1 MVKTKKNE
9 NLPENN
15 AIGMFLL
22 KNDVKIRKISKKFKG
37 VNFRG
42 FFTAH
47 FSDFYTTSTN
57 RCILPIGYSSVK
69 FSLYISIYMKK
80 TCSNFYNPR
89 IRTFLIAD
97 SQR

>member
-1 MVKTKKNE
+1 MYKLGRFK
-9 NLPENN
+9 
-15 AIGMFLL
+15 
-22 KNDVKIRKISKKFKG
+22 KKFKG
-37 VNFRG
+37 VNFPG
-42 FFTAH
+42 YFTAH

-80 TCSNFYNPR
+80 TCSKFYNPR
-89 IRTFLIAD
+89 IKTFLIAD